1 MTLGG
6 TQRKKMGKSFLAL
19 RNDGLE
25 LLLDL
30 CKSDGHTGE
39 IS

>member
-1 MTLGG
+1 MHRE
-6 TQRKKMGKSFLAL
+6 RKKKKSGRKNFLAL

-25 LLLDL
+25 LLLNL
-30 CKSDGHTGE
+30 CKSNGYTGE